1 MTHNKRDRLSQS
13 TTVLF
18 MTVNSTP
25 AGHELIQA
33 KKRELINLGVIK
45 EEDDAKT
52 ENRLVVPYPGG
63 QAAAV

>member
-1 MTHNKRDRLSQS
+1 MTHNKRDRLRHA

-45 EEDDAKT
+45 EEKN
-52 ENRLVVPYPGG
+52 ENLQRNG
-63 QAAAV
+63 QKLAM

>member
-1 MTHNKRDRLSQS
+1 MTHNKRDRLRHS

-33 KKRELINLGVIK
+33 KKRELIKRGVIIDESKK
-45 EEDDAKT
+45 EE
-52 ENRLVVPYPGG
+52 N
-63 QAAAV
+63 